1 MTSEYLIKEQ
11 LAARYGMARCK
22 LVKMGHPNSH
32 NRKRILAAIESI
44 IGKGSEQQLLDA
56 FLRPEPVQKLDRVH
70 RNEYQPPL
78 TMRQAAI
85 RARAVQPDLISVT
98 GRVRYIYHD
107 NN

>member
-56 FLRPEPVQKLDRVH
+56 FLRPDPVEKLDRVH
-70 RNEYQPPL
+70 RKEYRPPL
-78 TMRQAAI
+78 SMQQAAV
-85 RARAVQPDLISVT
+85 RARAVQPDLISVN

-107 NN
+107 NH

>member
-22 LVKMGHPNSH
+22 LVKMGHPNTH
-32 NRKRILAAIESI
+32 NRRRILAAIESI

-70 RNEYQPPL
+70 RKDYRPPL
-78 TMRQAAI
+78 NMQQAAA
-85 RARAVQPDLISVT
+85 RARAVQPDLISVN
-98 GRVRYIYHD
+98 GRVRHEYV
-107 NN
+107 

>member
-56 FLRPEPVQKLDRVH
+56 FLRPEPEQKLDRVH
-70 RNEYQPPL
+70 RKDYRPPL
-78 TMRQAAI
+78 SMQQAAA
-85 RARAVQPDLISVT
+85 RARAVQPDLISVS
-98 GRVRYIYHD
+98 GRVRHEYV
-107 NN
+107 